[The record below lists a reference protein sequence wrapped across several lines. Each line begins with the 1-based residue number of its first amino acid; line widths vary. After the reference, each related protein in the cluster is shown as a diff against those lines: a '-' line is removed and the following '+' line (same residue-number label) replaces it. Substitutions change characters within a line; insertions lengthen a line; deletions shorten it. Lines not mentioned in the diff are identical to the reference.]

1 MDEFEACMNEVL
13 LRVRCLEGDGS
24 MATAGTMHL
33 EGEHRDNLLALLAE
47 LPELMETDWGNAESA
62 IERFMPLVNGTPY
75 AEDLTAILA
84 SVKDFDNAAL
94 QGQAAA
100 LQRRLRGESL

>member
-1 MDEFEACMNEVL
+1 
-13 LRVRCLEGDGS
+13 
-24 MATAGTMHL
+24 
-33 EGEHRDNLLALLAE
+33 
-47 LPELMETDWGNAESA
+47 
-62 IERFMPLVNGTPY
+62 MPLVNGTPY

>member
-1 MDEFEACMNEVL
+1 MITKKETESEGYIIMNRNSDILIL
-13 LRVRCLEGDGS
+13 LL
-24 MATAGTMHL
+24 
-33 EGEHRDNLLALLAE
+33 LLALLAE